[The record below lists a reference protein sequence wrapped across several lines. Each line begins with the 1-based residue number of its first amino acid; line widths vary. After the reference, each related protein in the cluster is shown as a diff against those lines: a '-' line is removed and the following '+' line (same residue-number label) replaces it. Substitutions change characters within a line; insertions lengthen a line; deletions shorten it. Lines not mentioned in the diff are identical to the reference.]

1 GAGRPESAVGSSA
14 RWDAYG
20 TGPGPDGKPR
30 GCHGAV
36 GNAPGTAGWLELAT
50 VYAAARPAPAMPDA
64 VSMAPWKICGLPSGP
79 GLVPKWSQ
87 CALYTTTCSGWR
99 EPFTSAATLW
109 LTMGRTS
116 LCRVRLAVSF
126 RATGLKP
133 RRAAARASSS
143 RLRPAV
149 AKSFPAASWLS
160 QP

>member
-1 GAGRPESAVGSSA
+1 MNSTLRAGAG
-14 RWDAYG
+14 
-20 TGPGPDGKPR
+20 
-30 GCHGAV
+30 
-36 GNAPGTAGWLELAT
+36 L
-50 VYAAARPAPAMPDA
+50 AAAYTVASSSKPAMPDA
-64 VSMAPWKICGLPSGP
+64 LSMAPWKICGLPSGP